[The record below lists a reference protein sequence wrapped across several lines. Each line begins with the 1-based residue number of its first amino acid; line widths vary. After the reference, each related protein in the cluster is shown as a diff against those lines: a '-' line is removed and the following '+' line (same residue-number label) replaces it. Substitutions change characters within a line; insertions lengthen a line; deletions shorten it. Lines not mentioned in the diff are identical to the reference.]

1 MRLLITVLALILS
14 SCSTE
19 NKPFQPPQG
28 VEGGWKLISS
38 APTQGPEWMQRLG
51 VKQAFTASYAGPVDT
66 VTEFYELKS
75 DAAALECMQLWRG
88 EKSES
93 RFYKRNLFV
102 VLRSSHPNREML
114 MDFSRAI
121 QKTL

>member
-1 MRLLITVLALILS
+1 
-14 SCSTE
+14 
-19 NKPFQPPQG
+19 
-28 VEGGWKLISS
+28 
-38 APTQGPEWMQRLG
+38 MQRLG
-51 VKQAFTASYAGPVDT
+51 VKQGFTASYAGPVDT
-66 VTEFYELKS
+66 VAEFYELKS
-75 DAAALECMQLWRG
+75 DASALECMQLWRG

-114 MDFSRAI
+114 MDFSRAL